1 MSLTMDNLAICFNVA
16 KERNINYVGVALHL
30 PNANDIEVIINGFEN
45 FDYKLK
51 YYQSIYDHDLQHK
64 HVPGL
69 RIVGFT
75 FGNSFADI
83 ECDLIGIACER

>member
-1 MSLTMDNLAICFNVA
+1 MDNLTICFNVA
-16 KERNINYVGVALHL
+16 KERNINYVGVAVQL

-45 FDYKLK
+45 FDEKLT
-51 YYQSIYDHDLQHK
+51 YYQSTYGDDLHHK

-69 RIVGFT
+69 KIVGFT

-83 ECDLIGIACER
+83 ECDLIGISCER